1 MKLSSIVASFLLLL
15 PQASTEALPALD
27 SCWRRCFTPKLACKD
42 GDCPCFCRKA
52 RQTSL
57 ITDTIACIR
66 QTCAGDRPFDPTAL
80 LTPFT
85 ENCRKPIPSDVLAN
99 ANAQAAQAAQATASS
114 DTSASLSKNAG
125 DIPALRLAATTTSA
139 KANVITT
146 TYIGIAT
153 NANGEQE
160 TFTVPALVGL
170 TGTIYGS
177 PVTKIEGTATPTNVV
192 TLPWPTLPVGYFF
205 STSRSGVITKPPTS
219 ATPSLG
225 PNVGVTT
232 RTTAI
237 PVGTSGATSPDSG
250 DAGEGGTVLE
260 VSEGTRQGAKSS
272 LGLMVVLL
280 VGVMWF

>member
-1 MKLSSIVASFLLLL
+1 MKLSSVVASFLLLL
-15 PQASTEALPALD
+15 PLASTEALPALD
-27 SCWRRCFTPKLACKD
+27 PCWRRYFTPKLACKD
-42 GDCPCFCRKA
+42 GDWPCFCRKA

-66 QTCAGDRPFDPTAL
+66 QTCTGDRPFDPTAL

-99 ANAQAAQAAQATASS
+99 ANAQAAQGTASL
-114 DTSASLSKNAG
+114 DTSASLGKTAG
-125 DIPALRLAATTTSA
+125 DILALKLAAATTSA

-205 STSRSGVITKPPTS
+205 STSRSGVVTKPPTS

-250 DAGEGGTVLE
+250 DAGEGGIVLE
-260 VSEGTRQGAKSS
+260 ASEGTRQGAKSS

>member
-1 MKLSSIVASFLLLL
+1 MRHLSVAASFLLLL
-15 PQASTEALPALD
+15 PLASTEALPALD
-27 SCWRRCFTPKLACKD
+27 PCWRRCFTPKLACKD
-42 GDCPCFCRKA
+42 GDWPCFCREA

-57 ITDTIACIR
+57 ITDTIACIL
-66 QTCAGDRPFDPTAL
+66 QTCTGDRTFDPTAL
-80 LTPFT
+80 LTTFT

-99 ANAQAAQAAQATASS
+99 ANVQAAQDTASS
-114 DTSASLSKNAG
+114 DTSASLSKTAG
-125 DIPALRLAATTTSA
+125 DIPALNLAATTTSA

-160 TFTVPALVGL
+160 TFTMPALVGL

-177 PVTKIEGTATPTNVV
+177 LVTKIEGTVTPRNVV

-205 STSRSGVITKPPTS
+205 STSRSGVVTKPPTS
-219 ATPSLG
+219 AIPSLG

-232 RTTAI
+232 RTTTI
-237 PVGTSGATSPDSG
+237 PVGTSGATSPDSQ
-250 DAGEGGTVLE
+250 DDGEGGTVLE
-260 VSEGTRQGAKSS
+260 ASEGTRQGAKSS